1 MTGVQTCASDLIGSE
16 YDGIVYRNGAGW
28 KRLTPDDGLAGWEVK
43 SIAEDAQGYYWMG
56 TENGITR
63 MPAIADAAKEE
74 RQ

>member
-1 MTGVQTCASDLIGSE
+1 MYLDRAGRLWIGSE
-16 YDGIVYRNGAGW
+16 YDGIVYRTDRGF